1 MEALQNPVIPPT
13 LNLPLFNAQGDQ
25 FDASQYDRLS
35 LLNAGGAIEREFFA
49 IGIGNADPV
58 STVRKTLAD
67 TNLKN
72 GQQQEGTAFAG
83 FNLKIWFEPDSNK
96 TEAQY
101 LDFVLWARQSVL
113 VMDLPTKKDYGT
125 WKMTEIMGVPDFTL
139 IVPAAA
145 GSNATFRSQGMF
157 QSLKQFNL
165 YIPLPRLTDF
175 RIRML
180 QFLAPA
186 ATLDGDFVCAS
197 LVGVKNSAG

>member
-1 MEALQNPVIPPT
+1 MNALQDAVIPPT

-49 IGIGNADPV
+49 IGLGQNDPV
-58 STVRKTLAD
+58 SAVRKTLAD
-67 TNLKN
+67 TNIRN
-72 GQQQEGTAFAG
+72 GAQAEGTAFAG

-96 TEAQY
+96 SEAQY
-101 LDFVLWARQSVL
+101 LDFVLWARQAVIII
-113 VMDLPTKKDYGT
+113 DLPTKKDYGT
-125 WKMTEIMGVPDFTL
+125 WKLTEIMGAADFSL
-139 IVPAAA
+139 LVPAAA
-145 GSNATFRSQGMF
+145 GSNVAFRSVAMF

-175 RIRML
+175 RIRL
-180 QFLAPA
+180 QQNLAPA
-186 ATLDGDFVCAS
+186 DTLDGDFLVAA